1 MTNKDFTTELARRQG
16 LTPQETTRAIAAL
29 ALLMTRCWQ
38 DNDTINIQ
46 GFGSFMVRKRMELV
60 TVNPVTQQ
68 RMLVPPRLVLG
79 FKPSAMLKERLK

>member
-1 MTNKDFTTELARRQG
+1 MTSKDFTTELAKRQG
-16 LTPQETTRAIAAL
+16 LTPQEAARAIASL
-29 ALLMTRCWQ
+29 AMLMTRRWQ
-38 DNDTINIQ
+38 DNDTISIQ

-79 FKPSAMLKERLK
+79 FKPSAALKERLK

>member
-1 MTNKDFTTELARRQG
+1 MTNKDFTTELAKRQG
-16 LTPQETTRAIAAL
+16 LTTQETTRTIAAL

-38 DNDTINIQ
+38 DNDTISIQ

-60 TVNPVTQQ
+60 TINPVTQQ